1 MESNY
6 TEEKQYLKARKKV
19 KEIKGF
25 YVHVVVN
32 ILSLAI
38 VVTVNLLFVPG
49 FHFFWIVAGAL
60 LLVTFIHWLLVFGSG
75 TIGLGKDWEQR
86 KINELMSKNN

>member
-6 TEEKQYLKARKKV
+6 EQEQQFIKARKKV
-19 KEIKGF
+19 KDIKGF
-25 YVHVVVN
+25 YVHVIVN

-60 LLVTFIHWLLVFGSG
+60 VLVTLIHWMLVFGASSM
-75 TIGLGKDWEQR
+75 GLGKDWEEK
-86 KINELMSKNN
+86 KIKELMNKS